1 MPAVVRRIG
10 ILTGGGDAPGLNAVI
25 RAVVRSATTA
35 RIECVGIE
43 DSFDGLLDPKHTRV
57 LTVREVTGILRLGGT
72 ILGTTNRGNPFG
84 AMVDADGAA
93 VDYSNRVIE
102 NVRSLGLDAL
112 VVIGGDGTLA
122 IAHRFQ
128 QRGIPIVAVPKTID
142 NDIADTSMTFGFDTA
157 VAFATEA
164 LDRLHA
170 TAEAHHRVMV
180 AEVMGRHAG
189 WIALYA
195 GIAGGADVILVP
207 EIPFDFDAVSRV
219 IQDREGVG
227 ARWSVVVA
235 AEGAHP
241 IGGERSVVRAGTADR
256 HEKLGGIAELV
267 ADELERRTG
276 KEARHVVLGHLQRG
290 GTPTSYD
297 RVLATRFGSFAVD
310 LLRRGES
317 GVMVALHAPDIV
329 AVPLA
334 QVVGRTRYVP
344 LDGDVIKTAR
354 SVGISLGD

>member
-1 MPAVVRRIG
+1 VPAVVRRIG

-25 RAVVRSATTA
+25 RAVVRSAATA

-93 VDYSNRVIE
+93 VDYSDRVIE

-276 KEARHVVLGHLQRG
+276 KEARYVVLGHLQRG